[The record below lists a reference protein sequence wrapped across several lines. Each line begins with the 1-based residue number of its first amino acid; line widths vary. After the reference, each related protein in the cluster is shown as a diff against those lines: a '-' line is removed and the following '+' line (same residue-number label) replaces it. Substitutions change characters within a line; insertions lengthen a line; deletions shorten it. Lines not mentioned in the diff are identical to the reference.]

1 MATETSWAISANCV
15 GIVKKFPIKYGSAF
29 KPVPG
34 YDLKVLSS
42 EGKENKAGQMGD
54 IVVKLPLPPGT
65 FPTLWNADERY
76 KKSLYVN
83 L

>member
-1 MATETSWAISANCV
+1 MANGNKLGNKRKLVLLIE
-15 GIVKKFPIKYGSAF
+15 KFPIKYGSAF

-34 YDLKVLSS
+34 YDLKVLNS

-65 FPTLWNADERY
+65 FPTL
-76 KKSLYVN
+76 
-83 L
+83 